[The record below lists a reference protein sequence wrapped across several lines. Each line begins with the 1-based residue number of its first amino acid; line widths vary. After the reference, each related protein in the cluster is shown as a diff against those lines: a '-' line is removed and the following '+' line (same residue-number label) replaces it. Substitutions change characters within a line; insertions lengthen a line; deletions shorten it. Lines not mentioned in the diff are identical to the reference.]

1 MQNSPQLTQQ
11 QGPAKGPAI
20 DQAPPQQNDAAAQAA
35 QIVKNGKPEEIQAAQ
50 SGQMGPD
57 VQKAIVPLLQQGGPA
72 PASPGKAPSK
82 APSKAAPADAAPAAA
97 AAAAAPVKTEFDV
110 VMTAFGEKKLDV
122 VKVVKNLTGQ
132 SLMDAKKLVEAP
144 PATIKAGVSEDEAKK
159 VKAELEA
166 AGATVELK

>member
-1 MQNSPQLTQQ
+1 MSEAVLEPELKDLGDKIANLTLKQAKALSDYIKEAY
-11 QGPAKGPAI
+11 GIEPAA
-20 DQAPPQQNDAAAQAA
+20 
-35 QIVKNGKPEEIQAAQ
+35 
-50 SGQMGPD
+50 
-57 VQKAIVPLLQQGGPA
+57 GG
-72 PASPGKAPSK
+72 GVVM
-82 APSKAAPADAAPAAA
+82 AAPAAGGA

-110 VMTAFGEKKLDV
+110 VMTAFGDKKLDV

-144 PATIKAGVSEDEAKK
+144 PATIKQGVSEDEAKK